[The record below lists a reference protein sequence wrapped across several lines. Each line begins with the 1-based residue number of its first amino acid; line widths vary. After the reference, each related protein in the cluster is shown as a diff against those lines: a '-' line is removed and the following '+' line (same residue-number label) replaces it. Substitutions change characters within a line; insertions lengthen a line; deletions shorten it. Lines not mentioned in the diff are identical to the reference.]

1 MNFTQPEKV
10 KLAKDID
17 RHIQKCKL
25 RFMQVLAATD
35 YVPGELTK
43 VHQDMAVL
51 MQHHTILAQ
60 SNNRVAV
67 PGIVMP
73 PQKGLI
79 S

>member
-25 RFMQVLAATD
+25 RFQQVLAAAD
-35 YVPGELTK
+35 YAPGEISK

-51 MQHHTILAQ
+51 MQHHAILAQ
-60 SNNRVAV
+60 SQNQVAV

-73 PQKGLI
+73 PKRSLLP
-79 S
+79 